1 MWFWSVSWLT
11 NCQVYFSFFL
21 VNLKKIVQSQGIFGQ
36 ALNFFGQAL
45 IFFVHP
51 LISTKYVILDDKNS
65 LILDL
70 FQVRGFTNELSN
82 FEHNIN
88 DRFNI

>member
-11 NCQVYFSFFL
+11 NCSVYFSFFL
-21 VNLKKIVQSQGIFGQ
+21 VNQKKIVQSQGIFGQ

-45 IFFVHP
+45 NFFGQALIFFVYP

-70 FQVRGFTNELSN
+70 FQLRDLPMN
-82 FEHNIN
+82 
-88 DRFNI
+88 